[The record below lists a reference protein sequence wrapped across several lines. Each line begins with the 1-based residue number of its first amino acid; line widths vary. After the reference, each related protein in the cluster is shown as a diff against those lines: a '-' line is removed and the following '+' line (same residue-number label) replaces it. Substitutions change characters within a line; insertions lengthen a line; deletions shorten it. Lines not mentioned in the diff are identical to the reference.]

1 MFFFVSVLL
10 SPPYTS
16 TPQNMRM
23 LFNEFVATLVMV
35 AICVYRLELS
45 ENLTLLYVAGWL
57 VLVSMLLAVGVLVH
71 TIFRISERITH
82 RNLAMTEEIDQTDKV
97 MHKADSIP
105 SFDSNIKITG

>member
-16 TPQNMRM
+16 TPDLRM
-23 LFNEFVATLVMV
+23 LFNEFVATLVLV

-82 RNLAMTEEIDQTDKV
+82 RNLAMTEEIDPDRQGD
-97 MHKADSIP
+97 AQ
-105 SFDSNIKITG
+105 GR